1 MKKENQ
7 LEKQTPAPA
16 APEKGKKSGKAKAE
30 TVKKAAAKAPAI
42 KAAAAEP
49 AAAQPAALQKPETQ
63 AMRETAAGAGERKAG
78 KGGKG
83 LKILFAASEGLPFI
97 ASGGLGDV
105 AGSLPKALCGEKQDC
120 RVVLPLYGDIKPEMR
135 AKMRFI
141 CDFTVEL
148 AWRRQYCGVFEA
160 AADGVTYYFID
171 NEYYFRRGGLYGFF
185 DDGER
190 FAFFSKAI
198 VDMLRYIDFK
208 PDILHC
214 NDWQTALV
222 PVYLNCYYRGYE
234 LYRDIRTVFTIHN
247 IQYQGQYSPDII
259 GDVLGLPQ
267 GYVEYEDCCNLMKGA
282 IVQSDIVSTVSP
294 TYAHEILDEWYAHGM
309 DRLLRENNWKL
320 RGILNGIDTV
330 GYDPAVDKS
339 LYKNY
344 SAANPQDKAINKQNL
359 QRDMGLCQSGDIMVI
374 GVVSRLVSHKGLDL
388 IKYIFP
394 KIIEEGMAVVI
405 LGSGDYIYEN
415 FFQEMAS
422 IYPDKVAV
430 RLGFIP
436 DLARKIYAGADVLLM
451 PSKSEPCGLAQMVA
465 CRYGTIPVVRKTGG
479 LADSIIDL
487 GDPGGCGYTFQSY
500 NAHDMFGAIKRAQ
513 GLYYNKPAWESA
525 VKHAMEMDF
534 SWSKSAAAY
543 IQMYEEL
550 AARR

>member
-1 MKKENQ
+1 MKKVNKKKSAPAQPTADRKKKEAA
-7 LEKQTPAPA
+7 PAPA
-16 APEKGKKSGKAKAE
+16 PEREEKKPAAILQTQAEEKAPEKES
-30 TVKKAAAKAPAI
+30 
-42 KAAAAEP
+42 
-49 AAAQPAALQKPETQ
+49 AALQLQETQ
-63 AMRETAAGAGERKAG
+63 AICETLPKTDGQKTE

-83 LKILFAASEGLPFI
+83 MKILFAASEGLPFI

-105 AGSLPKALCGEKQDC
+105 AGSLPKALRERRQDC
-120 RVVLPLYGDIKPEMR
+120 RVVLPLYGDMKPELR
-135 AKMRFI
+135 QKLHYL
-141 CDFTVEL
+141 CNFTVQL
-148 AWRRQYCGVFEA
+148 AWRNQYCGVFEA
-160 AADGVTYYFID
+160 TENGVTYYFID
-171 NEYYFRRGGLYGFF
+171 NEYYFRRNGIYGFF

-198 VDMLRYIDFK
+198 VDMLRHIDFK

-222 PVYLNCYYRGYE
+222 PVYLNCYYRADE
-234 LYRDIRTVFTIHN
+234 FYRDIRTVFTIHN
-247 IQYQGQYSPDII
+247 IQYQGQYGPDMI

-267 GYVEYEDCCNLMKGA
+267 GFVEYEGCCNLMKGA

-309 DRLLRENNWKL
+309 DRLLRENCWKL

-330 GYDPAVDKS
+330 GYDPQTDKHI
-339 LYKNY
+339 YKNY
-344 SAANPQDKAINKQNL
+344 SAAEPEGKAVNKQNL
-359 QRDMGLCQSGDIMVI
+359 QRDMGLCQSGDIMVVGLI
-374 GVVSRLVSHKGLDL
+374 SRLVSHKGLDL
-388 IKYIFP
+388 VKYIFP
-394 KIIEEGMAVVI
+394 RIIEEGMAVVV
-405 LGSGDYIYEN
+405 LGSGDYMYES
-415 FFQEMAS
+415 FFQEMAAT
-422 IYPDKVAV
+422 YPDKVAV

-487 GDPGGCGYTFQSY
+487 GDPDGCGYTFQSY

-513 GLYYNKPAWESA
+513 GLYYNKPAWNRA
-525 VKHAMEMDF
+525 VQHAMQVDF
-534 SWSKSAAAY
+534 SWNKSAGEY
-543 IQMYEEL
+543 IRMYEEL
-550 AARR
+550 NERR